1 MGGDLM
7 KYYIK
12 LYMKYMAQSLKG
24 KLEYKADFLIRIL
37 ASFIMQI
44 CGLVSI
50 WGIFNNIGEINGWG
64 YWEIVLIYA
73 VMNFSTGFGEVFFEG
88 PWSLNNL
95 YMTGG
100 LDFYITRP
108 IPVLFQLFAS
118 AIGINGIGNMIT
130 ASIIF
135 FYAIGNIQY
144 ELSMQAIVIFVTILF
159 FSLPVKGA
167 IILLSTTTTFWTK
180 APGNA
185 FANLVHNLADY
196 LKYPIT
202 IYPLVVQVFFSIIVP
217 YAFVSFY
224 PVSFLL
230 KKEIYSVVA
239 LVGPGISIGFV
250 IIAIKIFNQGIKKY
264 EGVGN

>member
-1 MGGDLM
+1 
-7 KYYIK
+7 
-12 LYMKYMAQSLKG
+12 MAQSLKG
-24 KLEYKADFLIRIL
+24 KLEYKADFLIRVI
-37 ASFIMQI
+37 ASFVMQI

-50 WGIFNNIGEINGWG
+50 WGIFSNIGEINGWG
-64 YWEIVLIYA
+64 YWEIVLIYSA
-73 VMNFSTGFGEVFFEG
+73 MNFSIGFGEVFFEG
-88 PWSLNNL
+88 PWSLNYL

-118 AIGINGIGNMIT
+118 GVGVNGIGNMAT
-130 ASIIF
+130 ALVLFLYAVRNIKFELSLQAVIIF
-135 FYAIGNIQY
+135 VV
-144 ELSMQAIVIFVTILF
+144 LLF
-159 FSLPVKGA
+159 LSLPVKGA
-167 IILLSTTTTFWTK
+167 IILLSTSTTFWTK

-202 IYPLVVQVFFSIIVP
+202 IYPMIIQLFFSVVVP

-230 KKEIYSVVA
+230 EKEIYSLIA
-239 LVGPGISIGFV
+239 LAGPLISAGFV
-250 IIAIKIFNQGIKKY
+250 FIAIRVFNRGIKKY

>member
-1 MGGDLM
+1 M
-7 KYYIK
+7 KHYIR
-12 LYMKYMAQSLKG
+12 LFMKYMSQSLKS
-24 KLEYKADFLIRIL
+24 KLEYKSDFLIRII
-37 ASFIMQI
+37 ASFVMQI

-50 WGIFNNIGEINGWG
+50 WGIFLNIGEINGWG
-64 YWEIVLIYA
+64 YWEIVLVYA
-73 VMNFSTGFGEVFFEG
+73 AMNFSTGFGEVFFEG
-88 PWSLNNL
+88 PWSLNRL

-108 IPVLFQLFAS
+108 VPVLFQLFAS
-118 AIGINGIGNMIT
+118 AVGVNGIGNMAT
-130 ASIIF
+130 ALALF
-135 FYAIGNIQY
+135 LYALGKIEY
-144 ELSMQAIVIFVTILF
+144 KLSVQAVIVFIVLLF
-159 FSLPVKGA
+159 LSLPVKGA
-167 IILLSTTTTFWTK
+167 IILLSTSTTFWTK

-202 IYPLVVQVFFSIIVP
+202 IYPMIIQIFFSVVVP

-230 KKEIYSVVA
+230 KKEIYSLVA
-239 LVGPGISIGFV
+239 LAGPLVSFGFV
-250 IIAIKIFNQGIKKY
+250 FIAINVFNRGIKKY